1 MPLIYELAVLGDP
14 SDAQIGMLEAHIS
27 RIIEPFG
34 LRLGKEVGWS
44 LRPPEFTPEQ
54 QRPAAVVFFGAPGVS
69 SAGIDRILQNGIP
82 MLPVT
87 SAADR
92 VHLEL
97 PKQLTALNCLNYAQ
111 DGPERIS
118 SALLECVGLLPRQRR
133 VFVSYRRE
141 SACAAALQLFN
152 ALSAK
157 LFEVFL
163 DTHGIAPG
171 EDFQAILWHRLCDSD
186 VLIMLDTQ
194 DYFDSRWTRAE
205 YGRAMA
211 KNISVLRIG
220 WPDVAMSRHA
230 SNAYRIDLTPMD
242 LDIAT
247 GQLTDVTITRIS
259 DRLEFLRGQSH
270 AVRNLNLFIKIQQAL
285 KSINGT
291 VRGVGAHNAVH
302 ATLPNGSD
310 IVAYPAVGV
319 PTSVTLQDAVTCAT
333 GRSVAVV
340 YDQCG
345 LHPQWLEHLTWL
357 GTNIQAARWVKAS
370 DAAWDFAGWEV
381 Q

>member
-1 MPLIYELAVLGDP
+1 M
-14 SDAQIGMLEAHIS
+14 
-27 RIIEPFG
+27 
-34 LRLGKEVGWS
+34 
-44 LRPPEFTPEQ
+44 
-54 QRPAAVVFFGAPGVS
+54 FFGAPGVS
-69 SAGIDRILQNGIP
+69 PAGVDRILQNGIP
-82 MLPVT
+82 VLPVT
-87 SAADR
+87 SGADR

-97 PKQLTALNCLNYAQ
+97 PQQLRILNCLNYAE

-152 ALSAK
+152 VLSSK

-171 EDFQAILWHRLCDSD
+171 EDFQAMLWHRLCDSD

-220 WPDVAMSRHA
+220 WPDVAVSRHA
-230 SNAYRIDLTPMD
+230 SNASRIDLTPVD
-242 LDIAT
+242 VDVAT

-259 DRLEFLRGQSH
+259 HRLEFLRGQSH
-270 AVRNLNLFIKIQQAL
+270 AVRNLNLFSKIQQSVVAWIIPKDAL
-285 KSINGT
+285 S
-291 VRGVGAHNAVH
+291 
-302 ATLPNGSD
+302 SCF
-310 IVAYPAVGV
+310 
-319 PTSVTLQDAVTCAT
+319 PTQVIT
-333 GRSVAVV
+333 
-340 YDQCG
+340 
-345 LHPQWLEHLTWL
+345 
-357 GTNIQAARWVKAS
+357 
-370 DAAWDFAGWEV
+370 
-381 Q
+381 

>member
-1 MPLIYELAVLGDP
+1 MPPIYELAILGDP
-14 SDAQIGMLEAHIS
+14 SDVQIGTLKAQITRSIG
-27 RIIEPFG
+27 PFG
-34 LRLGKEVGWS
+34 LRLDEEVGWS
-44 LRPPEFTPEQ
+44 LRPPDFTPDQ

-69 SAGIDRILQNGIP
+69 PAGIDRILQNGIP
-82 MLPVT
+82 VLPVT
-87 SAADR
+87 SEADR

-97 PKQLTALNCLNYAQ
+97 PKQLTHLNCLNYAE

-141 SACAAALQLFN
+141 SAYVAALQLFN

-171 EDFQAILWHRLCDSD
+171 EDFQAMLWHRLCDSD

-194 DYFDSRWTRAE
+194 DYFASRWTLAE

-211 KNISVLRIG
+211 KNIPVLRIG
-220 WPDVAMSRHA
+220 WPDVAVSRHA
-230 SNAYRIDLTPMD
+230 SNAHRIDLTQLD
-242 LDIAT
+242 VDIAT

-259 DRLEFLRGQSH
+259 HCLEFLRGQSH
-270 AVRNLNLFIKIQQAL
+270 AVRNLNLFSKIQQAL
-285 KSINGT
+285 MSINGT

-302 ATLPNGSD
+302 ATLPNGRD

-319 PTSVTLQDAVTCAT
+319 PTSVTLHDAVNCAT
-333 GRSVAVV
+333 GGPVAVV

-345 LHPQWLEHLTWL
+345 LHPQWLDHLMWL
-357 GTNIQAARWVKAS
+357 GTNIQAARWVQAS